1 MCRTNLWKYAG
12 FPVGTIRSPVLGH
25 CRRAAP
31 RRVAEL
37 GGMSA
42 ARKRK
47 VELEEEEVGQEA
59 DAEKVQTLKEMF
71 PAVPIRL
78 IKVG

>member
-1 MCRTNLWKYAG
+1 M
-12 FPVGTIRSPVLGH
+12 LGH

-47 VELEEEEVGQEA
+47 VELEEEEVGQGA
-59 DAEKVQTLKEMF
+59 DAEEVQTLKEMF

-78 IKVG
+78 IKVGWVFLLLLKYGKIRGLL